1 MAGSVRIVGK
11 VRFVYARCD
20 ADASYL
26 AYKGLTCRF
35 LASGNIA
42 YLHYQ
47 CPVISLLINKSHA
60 NNRLHIPCSHLPS
73 GTCVICR

>member
-35 LASGNIA
+35 LASGNICVPA
-42 YLHYQ
+42 LAMP
-47 CPVISLLINKSHA
+47 CDGDAANLLI
-60 NNRLHIPCSHLPS
+60 
-73 GTCVICR
+73 

>member
-1 MAGSVRIVGK
+1 QTSK

-42 YLHYQ
+42 
-47 CPVISLLINKSHA
+47 
-60 NNRLHIPCSHLPS
+60 
-73 GTCVICR
+73 

>member
-35 LASGNIA
+35 LASGNICVPA
-42 YLHYQ
+42 L
-47 CPVISLLINKSHA
+47 A
-60 NNRLHIPCSHLPS
+60 MPCDFFIEKQKP
-73 GTCVICR
+73 RK

>member
-1 MAGSVRIVGK
+1 MAGSVQIVGK

-35 LASGNIA
+35 LASGNICVPA
-42 YLHYQ
+42 LAMPCDFFIDKQ
-47 CPVISLLINKSHA
+47 KS
-60 NNRLHIPCSHLPS
+60 RQ
-73 GTCVICR
+73 

>member
-1 MAGSVRIVGK
+1 GGGGGGGGGRAGQKRKQTSK

-42 YLHYQ
+42 YLH
-47 CPVISLLINKSHA
+47 
-60 NNRLHIPCSHLPS
+60 
-73 GTCVICR
+73 

>member
-1 MAGSVRIVGK
+1 MQVRNITWSSVRIVGK

-35 LASGNIA
+35 
-42 YLHYQ
+42 
-47 CPVISLLINKSHA
+47 
-60 NNRLHIPCSHLPS
+60 
-73 GTCVICR
+73 

>member
-35 LASGNIA
+35 LASDMRT
-42 YLHYQ
+42 
-47 CPVISLLINKSHA
+47 CISNAL
-60 NNRLHIPCSHLPS
+60 
-73 GTCVICR
+73 

>member
-42 YLHYQ
+42 YQH
-47 CPVISLLINKSHA
+47 
-60 NNRLHIPCSHLPS
+60 
-73 GTCVICR
+73 

>member
-26 AYKGLTCRF
+26 AYKGLNVQVFSFR
-35 LASGNIA
+35 
-42 YLHYQ
+42 
-47 CPVISLLINKSHA
+47 
-60 NNRLHIPCSHLPS
+60 
-73 GTCVICR
+73 

>member
-26 AYKGLTCRF
+26 AYTLRFCRPDKQS
-35 LASGNIA
+35 ASGI
-42 YLHYQ
+42 Q
-47 CPVISLLINKSHA
+47 
-60 NNRLHIPCSHLPS
+60 RLMRRWRVLS
-73 GTCVICR
+73 GLRAAIL

>member
-1 MAGSVRIVGK
+1 MTKSKNVPGQSPRPSGERVRVRGGKQTSK

-42 YLHYQ
+42 YQH
-47 CPVISLLINKSHA
+47 
-60 NNRLHIPCSHLPS
+60 
-73 GTCVICR
+73 

>member
-1 MAGSVRIVGK
+1 PDKAFTPHPAFSAN
-11 VRFVYARCD
+11 ARCD

-42 YLHYQ
+42 YQH
-47 CPVISLLINKSHA
+47 
-60 NNRLHIPCSHLPS
+60 
-73 GTCVICR
+73 

>member
-11 VRFVYARCD
+11 VRFVYARSD
-20 ADASYL
+20 ADASYQ

-42 YLHYQ
+42 YLH
-47 CPVISLLINKSHA
+47 
-60 NNRLHIPCSHLPS
+60 
-73 GTCVICR
+73 

>member
-20 ADASYL
+20 ANASYL

-35 LASGNIA
+35 CRSDSVAPQVPALAMYCNFFIDK
-42 YLHYQ
+42 Q
-47 CPVISLLINKSHA
+47 KS
-60 NNRLHIPCSHLPS
+60 RQ
-73 GTCVICR
+73 